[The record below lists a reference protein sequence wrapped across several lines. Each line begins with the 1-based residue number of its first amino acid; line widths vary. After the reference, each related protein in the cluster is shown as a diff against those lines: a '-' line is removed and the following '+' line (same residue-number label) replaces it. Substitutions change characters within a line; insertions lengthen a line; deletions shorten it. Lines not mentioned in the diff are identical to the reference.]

1 LKARVKTVLVSEA
14 FSKRLSFLDQYQTF
28 SFLNQY
34 RTPSC
39 KLSNF
44 SLSIQRSSTDVQV
57 NC

>member
-1 LKARVKTVLVSEA
+1 VKTVLVSEA
-14 FSKRLSFLDQYQTF
+14 FAKRLSFLDQYQTF